1 MKELS
6 AIAKNV
12 QASPTM
18 AIDTMFKQMKAE
30 GQDVIGFAAGE
41 PDFNTPDH
49 IKEAAVQAIKEN
61 FTRYTPASGILEL
74 KRAVCDR
81 VSENLGIEATYTPE
95 QVVVS
100 SGAKHILYLALRTV
114 INPGDEVVIPT
125 PGYVSYFELVRM
137 VGGIPIILPTTE
149 ESGFKP
155 SAEELEAVVTPKTK
169 AVIFNS
175 PCNPT
180 GAVYEE
186 ERLRSLADVCVK
198 HDLYILSD
206 EIYDCLVYGE
216 KPYTSMAVLGP
227 QVRERLIL
235 VNGVSKAYAMTGWRI
250 GYALTTEE
258 IAKIMSNYV
267 SQSTGSPC
275 AVSQRAALEG
285 VTASQELVGTMRMAF
300 QERRDYMVSRINA
313 IEGVSCIL
321 PEGAFYVMMNIKK
334 LLGTTIGGVKIESGE
349 DFAKAFLTQGKV
361 ALIPGEG
368 FCAPGYVRW
377 TYAASMENIKE
388 GMDRLER
395 FLAQGTDR

>member
-1 MKELS
+1 MKKLS
-6 AIAKNV
+6 EIAQSV

-49 IKEAAVQAIKEN
+49 IKEAACQAIRDN
-61 FTRYTPASGILEL
+61 FTRYTPASGILDL
-74 KRAVCDR
+74 KQAVCNR
-81 VSENLGIEATYTPE
+81 IRANWGAEASYTPE

-100 SGAKHILYLALRTV
+100 SGAKHILYLALRAI
-114 INPGDEVVIPT
+114 INPGDEVVIPI

-137 VGGIPIILPTTE
+137 VGGIPVVLPTSE
-149 ESGFKP
+149 ENGFKP
-155 SAEELEAVVTPKTK
+155 SANELEAVITENTK

-180 GAVYEE
+180 GAVYTESE
-186 ERLRSLADVCVK
+186 LRALTDVCVK
-198 HDLYILSD
+198 HDLYIISD
-206 EIYDCLVYGE
+206 EIYDCLVYDG
-216 KPYTSMAVLGP
+216 KPYTSTAVLGP

-250 GYALTTEE
+250 GYALTTKE
-258 IAKIMSNYV
+258 IAKVMSNYV

-275 AVSQRAALEG
+275 AISQKAALEG
-285 VTASQELVGTMRMAF
+285 LTASQELVGSRREAF

-313 IEGVSCIL
+313 IEGVSCL
-321 PEGAFYVMMNIKK
+321 KPEGAFYVMMNIKK
-334 LLGTTIGGVKIESGE
+334 LLGTTIGGDRIENSE
-349 DFAKAFLTQGKV
+349 DFATALLKQGKV

-368 FCAPGYVRW
+368 FYAPGYVRW
-377 TYAASMENIKE
+377 TYTASMANIKE

-395 FLAQGTDR
+395 FLTQQ

>member
-1 MKELS
+1 MKKLS
-6 AIAKNV
+6 EIARNV

-49 IKEAAVQAIKEN
+49 IKEAAFRAIREN
-61 FTRYTPASGILEL
+61 FTRYTPASGIPSL
-74 KRAVCDR
+74 KQAVCDR
-81 VSENLGIEATYTPE
+81 LREKHGEEAAYTPE

-100 SGAKHILYLALRTV
+100 SGAKHMLYLALRV
-114 INPGDEVVIPT
+114 IIDPGDEVVIPT

-137 VGGIPIILPTTE
+137 VGGVPVILPTTE
-149 ESGFKP
+149 EKGFKP
-155 SAEELEAVVTPKTK
+155 SPEEFEGVITPKTK

-180 GAVYEE
+180 GAVYSEAE
-186 ERLRSLADVCVK
+186 LCALSEICVK
-198 HDLYILSD
+198 HDLYIISD
-206 EIYDCLVYGE
+206 EIYDCLVYDG

-227 QVRERLIL
+227 RVRERLIL

-250 GYALTTEE
+250 GYALANKE
-258 IAKIMSNYV
+258 IAGLMSNYV

-275 AVSQRAALEG
+275 AVSQKAALEG
-285 VTASQELVGTMRMAF
+285 LTASQELVGTMREAF
-300 QERRDYMVSRINA
+300 QARRDYMVSRINA
-313 IEGVSCIL
+313 MEGVSCVK
-321 PEGAFYVMMNIKK
+321 PEGAFYVMMNIKD
-334 LLGTTIGGVKIESGE
+334 LLGTTIGGAKIENAE
-349 DFAKAFLTQGKV
+349 DFAAALLKQGMV
-361 ALIPGEG
+361 AVIPGDG

-377 TYAASMENIKE
+377 TYTASMENIKE

-395 FLAQGTDR
+395 FLSR